1 MEKGEYTGVFLQK
14 KKVKLLRQILTKGQV
29 YDNFSR
35 ALKGAYYMKTKSMTE
50 GNSLSLI
57 LKFALPL
64 MAGNVFQELYTI
76 TDTVIVGQFLGVDAL
91 AAIGSG
97 GWITWMLI
105 SVLCGITQGFSV
117 LAAQCF
123 GANDKEGIR
132 KHMGNSILLSV
143 IICAFIVIGGE
154 LILAPLLKLLN
165 TPKEIYDDALLYL
178 RLYYAGCPILMT
190 YNYAAAHLRA
200 FGNSSAPLRA
210 MIIASVVNIALD
222 ILFVGPFGW
231 GIAGAMIA
239 TLIAQMVAAVYSVY
253 YLANINFIY
262 FSKREL
268 KLSPRLC
275 SKQLYIA
282 APMAIQNII
291 ICVGG
296 IVVQFVVNGYGV
308 SYIAGVTATNRLYS
322 LIETA
327 SISYGHA
334 MTTFMGQNLGAGE
347 IKRIKKGILSGNFIG
362 LVTSF
367 IIMTAMFIFGDIIL
381 GMFVTGTT
389 KEIADTMA
397 VANRYLM
404 IMCAFLPVLYVLN
417 IVKASIVGLGNS
429 IIPMISSV
437 GELIFRIA
445 ASFTLP
451 VYFGKMN
458 LFYAEPLAWIGAVLV
473 LIPGYFYCIGKL
485 KTGL

>member
-1 MEKGEYTGVFLQK
+1 
-14 KKVKLLRQILTKGQV
+14 
-29 YDNFSR
+29 
-35 ALKGAYYMKTKSMTE
+35 MKTKSMTE
-50 GNSLSLI
+50 GNSLGLI
-57 LKFALPL
+57 LRFALPL
-64 MAGNVFQELYTI
+64 MAGSVFQELYTI

-91 AAIGSG
+91 AAVGSG

-123 GANDKEGIR
+123 GAGDKDGIR
-132 KHMGNSILLSV
+132 KHMGNSIILSV
-143 IICAFIVIGGE
+143 YICVFLVVGGE
-154 LILAPLLKLLN
+154 LILGPLLRFLN
-165 TPKEIYDDALLYL
+165 TPPEIYDDALLYI
-178 RLYYAGCPILMT
+178 RLYYAGCPVIMA
-190 YNYAAAHLRA
+190 YNYASAHLRA

-210 MIIASVVNIALD
+210 MIIASVVNILLD
-222 ILFVGPFGW
+222 LLFVGPLKW

-239 TLIAQMVAAVYSVY
+239 TLIAQLVAAVYSIY
-253 YLANINFIY
+253 YLVNIDFVY

-268 KLSPRLC
+268 KISK
-275 SKQLYIA
+275 SISKKQLYIA
-282 APMAIQNII
+282 MPMAIQNII

-308 SYIAGVTATNRLYS
+308 SFIAGVTATNRLYT

-334 MTTFMGQNLGAGE
+334 MTTFMGQNIGAGKTE
-347 IKRIKKGILSGNFIG
+347 RIKKGIISGNFIG
-362 LVTSF
+362 IITSF
-367 IIMTAMFIFGDIIL
+367 IIMSAMFIFGNAIL
-381 GMFVTGTT
+381 GMFVAGTE
-389 KEIADTMA
+389 KEVADTMA

-404 IMCAFLPVLYVLN
+404 LMCAFLPVLYVLN
-417 IVKASIVGLGNS
+417 IVKASIVGFGNS
-429 IIPMISSV
+429 IIPMLSSV
-437 GELIFRIA
+437 GELVFRIA

-473 LIPGYFYCIGKL
+473 LIPGYFYCVRKL
-485 KTGL
+485 RRDFL